1 MLSRW
6 LLTAFVFH
14 SSALLVTLVASPV
27 CFICYVDRVLFS
39 LLLGGVI
46 CAGVR
51 RGAFFVRHGFVLS
64 IVQLLCQ
71 LVDLVAD
78 WVLLSFSECICK
90 L

>member
-51 RGAFFVRHGFVLS
+51 RGAFFV
-64 IVQLLCQ
+64 
-71 LVDLVAD
+71 
-78 WVLLSFSECICK
+78 
-90 L
+90 